1 MLPTIPGIWLAVS
14 FPSSKGARYPFAVL
28 LARAADFY
36 QEDRVGKG
44 MIHVAG
50 FRNRPDSI
58 QCAIALLEYAGNIR
72 GCMVSN
78 GSSIWSAGRTLRV
91 LRCYLGATGP
101 AYCLAPYESPY
112 CVFQLGARPCYLP
125 CKLIEGYF
133 IRNWHT
139 AGTVA
144 EQLQAAAVEAG
155 GEWCPLWKPVLYD
168 LCSDRDATSAPDALN
183 LPPRLLK

>member
-1 MLPTIPGIWLAVS
+1 MLPTTPRIWIAVS

-28 LARAADFY
+28 LARAADLY
-36 QEDRVGKG
+36 QEDQVGKG

-50 FRNRPDSI
+50 FRDRPDSI
-58 QCAIALLEYAGNIR
+58 QRAIALLEYAGSIR

-78 GSSIWSAGRTLRV
+78 GSSIWSSGRTLRA

-101 AYCLAPYESPY
+101 AYCLTPYESPF
-112 CVFQLGARPCYLP
+112 CVFRLGASPCYLP

-139 AGTVA
+139 TGTVA
-144 EQLQAAAVEAG
+144 DQLQAAAVEAG
-155 GEWCPLWKPVLYD
+155 CEWCPLWRPVLHGI
-168 LCSDRDATSAPDALN
+168 CTAQPAHPVE
-183 LPPRLLK
+183 PPLKKLL